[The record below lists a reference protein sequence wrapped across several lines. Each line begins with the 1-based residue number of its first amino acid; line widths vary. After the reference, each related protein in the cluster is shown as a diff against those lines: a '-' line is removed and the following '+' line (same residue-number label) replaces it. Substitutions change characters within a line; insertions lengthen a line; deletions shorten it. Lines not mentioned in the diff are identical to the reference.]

1 MQKNFLFLVFF
12 AKFAVIYGFNE
23 NRIRSGVI
31 TPSDLFQFAV
41 KLHSPKSSC
50 TASVISKRYILT
62 AAHCIRE
69 NESTIIP
76 YDRYK
81 LYLEVPYHAD
91 IRPNSS
97 DGEMRSPNS
106 TKAYLPKTYSRSQWP
121 WNDMAI
127 LEFPEGTDFGIEPV
141 KLAKDYYEK
150 EGDEAYII
158 GFGRWWLNESNGSMG
173 RSDVLRHAKITMVNN
188 CYGTLKI
195 CGGNVTH
202 RALRGDSGGPM
213 VIYRNNQWY
222 QIGVSAATSPYDK
235 RTRIS
240 SFCNFIEEVTKN
252 EVKCESIFP
261 ERNNI
266 KLPIKTFAPIYKGQS
281 TPIKLFNF
289 VVPLYNYYYNKGCTA
304 TVISKRHLLTSAFC
318 VYRNWHIRE
327 SKVLNFTESSKT
339 FTGKF
344 FPDFRTKIAVQSN
357 FKNEPVNVIAY
368 FPLKYVSPWDH
379 NIAVIE
385 YPKNTDFGI
394 EPVTLAKNFIP
405 IYLDNS
411 SFVLAGFGLAN
422 IKKNDEKLTYEGG
435 PILYEK
441 NGKFY
446 QIAVYSCLGTPN
458 GSRTSVTRECEFIE
472 KVTKNEVKCESV
484 EPIYIYPTTTTKKI
498 VLPSKYNTVFQ
509 NEHIYSKPS
518 SMASKIQFN
527 LVLLIIFILQ

>member
-1 MQKNFLFLVFF
+1 MSYKNQYLKNYTEMQQ
-12 AKFAVIYGFNE
+12 IIE
-23 NRIRSGVI
+23 RIQSGVI
-31 TPSDLFQFAV
+31 TPSNLFQFAV
-41 KLHSPKSSC
+41 QLRSPGSLATGSI
-50 TASVISKRYILT
+50 ISKRHILT
-62 AAHCIRE
+62 CAHFIYEKGSER
-69 NESTIIP
+69 IQ
-76 YDRYK
+76 YDTYQV
-81 LYLEVPYHAD
+81 YLGVPYHAD

-106 TKAYLPKTYSRSQWP
+106 TKAYLPKTYSWSQWP

-127 LEFPEGTDFGIEPV
+127 LEFPEGTDFGIKPV

-158 GFGRWWLNESNGSMG
+158 GFGVWWSNGNESSGV
-173 RSDVLRHAKITMVNN
+173 SDVLRHAKITMVND

-195 CGGNVTH
+195 CGGDVTH
-202 RALRGDSGGPM
+202 RALPGDSGGPM

-222 QIGVSAATSPYDK
+222 QIGVSAETLAYDS

-266 KLPIKTFAPIYKGQS
+266 NLPIKTFAPIYKGQS

-289 VVPLYNYYYNKGCTA
+289 VVPLYNYYYNQGCTA

-318 VYRNWHIRE
+318 VYRDWDIKE

-344 FPDFRTKIAVQSN
+344 FPDFRPKIVVQSN
-357 FKNEPVNVIAY
+357 FKNEPINVIAY
-368 FPLKYVSPWDH
+368 FPLNYTGPWEH
-379 NIAVIE
+379 NLAVIE

-411 SFVLAGFGLAN
+411 SFVLAGFGLAD
-422 IKKNDEKLTYEGG
+422 IKDNMHIEESP
-435 PILYEK
+435 PILMH
-441 NGKFY
+441 
-446 QIAVYSCLGTPN
+446 
-458 GSRTSVTRECEFIE
+458 SR
-472 KVTKNEVKCESV
+472 
-484 EPIYIYPTTTTKKI
+484 
-498 VLPSKYNTVFQ
+498 
-509 NEHIYSKPS
+509 
-518 SMASKIQFN
+518 
-527 LVLLIIFILQ
+527 IIFESDAITPKKRVYLNIL